1 MQFPRENLQKAAFYL
16 TFASA
21 VAILFSIAVSQ
32 SLLGLALAALFLSG
46 DRLRLPPIWLP
57 LGLFLLGTVISLAF
71 SPDPAAGLPQIRKF
85 YVFLMVLVLF
95 STIRDLVTARRLFLC
110 WTAFGAVIAGR
121 GVVQFANKV
130 QEAHALGRGFYDFY
144 VADRITG
151 FMSHWM
157 TFSGQQMF
165 ELLMLLAF
173 LFFAPDVR
181 KRGYRMWLACGAL
194 IAVVLVLGDTRSII
208 YLAFPVGALYLL
220 WFWKRWLVFAIPA
233 VALLGLWAAPGH
245 VHRRFVSIFEPQ
257 KNTDSNGFRMVALRT
272 GWRMIEAHPWL
283 GLGPEEV
290 KAQFLQWVPADIPRP
305 LPTGWY
311 GHLHNIY
318 VHYAAERGI
327 PTMLMLLWMLLQI
340 VYDFGRTLR
349 RLPPGRSNA
358 RFLLHGGIA
367 CVIATMLGGLF
378 ELNLGDSEPLT
389 MFLVIVTCGYL
400 AVENTREAATAP
412 Q

>member
-1 MQFPRENLQKAAFYL
+1 ENLQKAAFYL

-46 DRLRLPPIWLP
+46 ARQRLPPIWLP

-85 YVFLMVLVLF
+85 YVFLMVLVIF

-110 WTAFGAVIAGR
+110 WTAAGALIACR
-121 GVVQFANKV
+121 GLVQFINKV

-165 ELLMLLAF
+165 ELLMLMAF
-173 LFFAPDVR
+173 VFFAPDLR
-181 KRGYRMWLACGAL
+181 NRGYRLWLVCGFV
-194 IAVVLVLGDTRSII
+194 IAIVLVLGDTRSII

-220 WFWKRWLVFAIPA
+220 WFWKRWLMIAIPA
-233 VALLGLWAAPGH
+233 VILLAIWVAPGH
-245 VHRRFVSIFEPQ
+245 VHQRFVSIFQPQ
-257 KNTDSNGFRMVALRT
+257 KNTDSNGFRLVALRT
-272 GWRMIEAHPWL
+272 GWRMVEAHPWL

-305 LPTGWY
+305 LPTGYY

-318 VHYAAERGI
+318 VQYAAERGI

-340 VYDFGRTLR
+340 LYDFGRTLGQ
-349 RLPPGRSNA
+349 LPPGRSNA

-400 AVENTREAATAP
+400 AVEKTREAVPAP